1 MSVHRTARGQL
12 RSIAPAFAASTA
24 TSTDSPK
31 KFEKCLAIP
40 AGIVTN
46 GVILQALG
54 ETMRKFKTCSRRSL
68 PFRLLVAVVV
78 ALLLMAAL
86 APRANAAVLIYF
98 NFEDAVLG
106 GPYDHTSDQQP
117 AFGGDNPGGGVQASL
132 IVDNF
137 NAGATGAVAGTAVN
151 RTAGDIDTV
160 NNLAI
165 GMRTTPAD
173 NGHWIQFSF
182 NASAFSNMSLSF
194 AVNSA
199 GNGFNSVTLQYSLDG
214 VNFTNVATQAIAPG
228 GGFNVHTFA
237 LPSAIDGQPS
247 VTLRLTFTG
256 GTSSGNNLQTIVD
269 NIQLTGVPEP
279 TTVAGGLL
287 GVVGLCWHQRRRL
300 RFLLPR
306 LRRT

>member
-1 MSVHRTARGQL
+1 MPT
-12 RSIAPAFAASTA
+12 
-24 TSTDSPK
+24 
-31 KFEKCLAIP
+31 
-40 AGIVTN
+40 GIVTN

-54 ETMRKFKTCSRRSL
+54 ETMRKFKTYSRRSL
-68 PFRLLVAVVV
+68 PFRLLVILAG
-78 ALLLMAAL
+78 ALLLIAAL
-86 APRANAAVLIYF
+86 APKANAAVLIYF
-98 NFEDAVLG
+98 NFEDTVLG

-132 IVDNF
+132 LADNF
-137 NAGATGAVAGTAVN
+137 IPTATGAVAGTAVN

-160 NNLAI
+160 NNLAV

-173 NGHWIQFSF
+173 NGHYIQFSF

-199 GNGFNSVTLQYSLDG
+199 GNGFNSVELQYSLNG
-214 VNFTNVATQAIAPG
+214 VTFISAGTAAIPPG
-228 GGFNVHTFA
+228 GGFNIITFA
-237 LPSAIDGQPS
+237 VPAAVDGQPF
-247 VTLRLTFTG
+247 VTLRLVFTG
-256 GTSSGNNLQTIVD
+256 GTSSGNNLQTVID

-287 GVVGLCWHQRRRL
+287 GVLGLCWHQRRRL